1 MTGNPTATRLYLFRH
16 GQTKWALTGQH
27 TGLSDIPL
35 TDVGREQAKA
45 LGKAISHIP
54 FAKVLVSP
62 LSRARETAALA
73 GLSSAAVCDDLV
85 EFNYG
90 QYEGLTSK
98 QIGELVPGWTIWT
111 HPCPQGETLEQARR
125 RAQGVIDTACS
136 IGGNVALV
144 AHGHILRIL
153 TAAWLNLPT
162 TDGKYFILDTC
173 TVSLLSYEHENPAV
187 KIWNNPTDFTEV

>member
-1 MTGNPTATRLYLFRH
+1 MTGNPTPTRLYLFRH

-73 GLSSAAVCDDLV
+73 GLSNAAVCDDLV

-187 KIWNNPTDFTEV
+187 KIWNSPVNFGEA